1 MEETAKILV
10 VDDEPLVLRAVS
22 RLLQKANYLVTQASS
37 GEEALRRTREDAPE
51 LILLD
56 VVLPDIDGVEVC
68 RQIKADPALSNS
80 FVVLFSG
87 IKTASEEKAG
97 GLEAGA
103 DGYVARPISN
113 RELLARVRAMLRIK
127 QAEDALRAS
136 HHRLEETLTELRA
149 TQEQMMRQARLA
161 AVGQLASGAAHEFR
175 NFLTTIILSAKM
187 ALQKSDL
194 PPHHV
199 QYMETIVAESEKA
212 AGLVQQLLDFSG
224 RSMIRFQATD
234 LEHLVQDVIDRLRP
248 TFPERIQLSLDVS
261 PTQAPADRDPSAF
274 TVQVDP
280 DRIAQALMNLA
291 LNARDAMPQGGQL
304 RFALSRLS
312 ATPDGALP
320 LAESPPGQWVCL
332 AVSDTG
338 TGMNQEVRAHL
349 FEPFFTT
356 KEIGAGTGLGLAQ
369 VYGIVRQHQG
379 HIDVETAVG
388 AGTTFRICL
397 PVGRRVAY
405 ASDRDTVAMPQ
416 GQGETILLVE
426 DNGRLRQVGQN
437 ILKLLGYRALAAADG
452 REALAVYKAQDEID
466 LVVTDILMP
475 EMDGKAL
482 AQELQRI
489 DPDVK
494 VLGITGYTEA
504 ETSGGLRAA
513 GFLDIIRKPFEIE
526 TLARAIHRALQAGV
540 GRWT

>member
-1 MEETAKILV
+1 MDKAVKILV
-10 VDDEPLVLRAVS
+10 VDDEPYALRAVS
-22 RLLQKANYLVTQASS
+22 RLLQKAGYRVSQAAN
-37 GEEALRRTREDAPE
+37 GADALRRAREDAPD

-68 RQIKADPALSNS
+68 RRIKADPALAGS

-136 HHRLEETLTELRA
+136 HHRLEDTLAELRG
-149 TQEQMMRQARLA
+149 TQEQLVRQARLA
-161 AVGQLASGAAHEFR
+161 AVGQLAAGAAHEFR
-175 NFLTTIILSAKM
+175 SFLTTIILCAKL

-194 PPHHV
+194 PLHHV
-199 QYMETIVAESEKA
+199 QYMETIVSESEKA
-212 AGLVQQLLDFSG
+212 AGLVQQLLDFSR
-224 RSMIRFQATD
+224 RSMTRVQATD
-234 LEHLVQDVIDRLRP
+234 LQRLVQDMVDRLRP
-248 TFPERIQLSLDVS
+248 MLPENVRLSLDV
-261 PTQAPADRDPSAF
+261 APEASVDRVP
-274 TVQVDP
+274 VDP
-280 DRIAQALMNLA
+280 ERIEQALMNLA
-291 LNARDAMPQGGQL
+291 WNARDAMPEGGQL
-304 RFALSRLS
+304 RLSLSRLR
-312 ATPDGALP
+312 
-320 LAESPPGQWVCL
+320 LAPGDEPPMAELSPGEWVCL

-338 TGMNQEVRAHL
+338 TGMNQGVRAHL

-369 VYGIVRQHQG
+369 VYGIVRQHRG

-388 AGTTFRICL
+388 VGTTFRIYL
-397 PVGRRVAY
+397 PLEEHVDQVSEGY
-405 ASDRDTVAMPQ
+405 AAVMPQ

-426 DNGRLRQVGQN
+426 DNEKLRQVGQS
-437 ILKLLGYRALAAADG
+437 ILKLLGYRTLVAADG
-452 REALAVYKAQDEID
+452 REALAVYKAQGGFD

-482 AQELQRI
+482 VRELQRI

-494 VLGITGYTEA
+494 VLGITGYTGA
-504 ETSGGLRAA
+504 QARGALRAA
-513 GFLDIIRKPFEIE
+513 GFLDVIHKPFEIE
-526 TLARAIHRALQAGV
+526 TLARAIHRALHAGV